1 MEQIKLALSKVGE
14 QIVEDIRE
22 HLRNSKGSTKVS
34 DTIEFRVNGYQV
46 TILAEDYLKYI
57 DEGRS
62 PGSFPPIQDIR
73 RWIQDK
79 GIQPA
84 NMSLDQLTYVI
95 SRSIAEKGIQP
106 SNVIQSDENSIEQI
120 IISAGETDI
129 TTILNKHL

>member
-1 MEQIKLALSKVGE
+1 MEQIKLALSQVGE

-22 HLRNSKGSTKVS
+22 HLRSSKGSTKVS

-46 TILAEDYLKYI
+46 TVLAEDYLKYI

-62 PGSFPPIQDIR
+62 PGTFPPVQDIK
-73 RWIQDK
+73 RWVQNK
-79 GIQPA
+79 GIQPV

-106 SNVIQSDENSIEQI
+106 ANVIQRSEERRVGKECRSVCR
-120 IISAGETDI
+120 T
-129 TTILNKHL
+129 